1 MKLTVFGSNGRVGG
15 SVVRLAEKRGHEVT
29 KIDVG
34 DNMAECNADVVI
46 DFSVPQA
53 TEAVIDYCVACNCP
67 LVTGVTGRNAKQQ
80 FEIDKLSERLPVVQS
95 ANFAEGIALFTD
107 VCAKIAA
114 AHPDWDVDVVEMH
127 RRGKLDAPSGTAKT
141 IAAKIS
147 QAKGAFGKVTIHSVR
162 SGTNFGVHSVIF
174 GGTGENIT
182 LTHRAENV
190 EVFALGAIKQAEV
203 LIAKRME

>member
-1 MKLTVFGSNGRVGG
+1 MKLTVLGSNGRVGG
-15 SVVRLAEKRGHEVT
+15 SVVRLAEKKGHEVT
-29 KIDVG
+29 KIDFG
-34 DNMAECNADVVI
+34 DNITEFNADVVI

-53 TEAVIDYCVACNCP
+53 TKAVIDYCIACNCP
-67 LVTGVTGRNAKQQ
+67 LVTGVTGRNAEQQ

-95 ANFAEGIALFTD
+95 ANFAEGIALFTY
-107 VCAKIAA
+107 VCANIAA

-127 RRGKLDAPSGTAKT
+127 RRGTAKT

-203 LIAKRME
+203 LFAKRME

>member
-15 SVVRLAEKRGHEVT
+15 SVVRLAEKRRHEVT

-34 DNMAECNADVVI
+34 NDITIFQADVVI

-53 TEAVIDYCVACNCP
+53 TKAVIDYCVACNCP
-67 LVTGVTGRNAKQQ
+67 LVTGVTGRNAEQQ

-162 SGTNFGVHSVIF
+162 NGTNFGVHSVIF

-203 LIAKRME
+203 LFAKRTE

>member
-1 MKLTVFGSNGRVGG
+1 MRLTVFGSNGRVG
-15 SVVRLAEKRGHEVT
+15 SAVVRLAEKRGHEVT
-29 KIDVG
+29 KKDVG

-53 TEAVIDYCVACNCP
+53 TKAVIDYCVACNCP
-67 LVTGVTGRNAKQQ
+67 LVTGVTGRNAGQQ

-107 VCAKIAA
+107 VCAKIAT
-114 AHPDWDVDVVEMH
+114 AHPDWDVDVVEVH
-127 RRGKLDAPSGTAKT
+127 RRSKPDAPSGTAKT
-141 IAAKIS
+141 LAARIS
-147 QAKGAFGKVTIHSVR
+147 QAKGAFGKVTIHSLR

-190 EVFALGAIKQAEV
+190 EVFAIGAIKQAEA
-203 LIAKRME
+203 LFAKRTE